1 MRAARCGVTLIKFNN
16 KIKFGYVP
24 SSCKEML
31 NVTYSS
37 LLSPRLTICV

>member
-1 MRAARCGVTLIKFNN
+1 MRAARCGVTLV
-16 KIKFGYVP
+16 IKFGYVP